1 MPLEEL
7 KMADIAS
14 TDVTIT
20 IQKNRILKGSPGS
33 QQRNLV
39 KIQFGNGALTY
50 PANGVPMPSFPSFGM
65 RRELE
70 YLVMLDSGSGVTTRW
85 VYDVANKKIR
95 GWVDDG
101 TSGISAEVT
110 GAVAAQTLYA
120 EAVGW

>member
-1 MPLEEL
+1 
-7 KMADIAS
+7 MADLAS

-20 IQKNRILKGSPGS
+20 IQKNRIIKGSPGS

-39 KIQFGNGALTY
+39 KIQFGDGSLTY
-50 PANGVPMPSFPSFGM
+50 PANGVPMPGYAKFGM

-70 YLVMLDSGSGVTTRW
+70 YLVMLDSGSAVTTRW
-85 VYDVANKKIR
+85 IYDVANKKLR

-101 TSGISAEVT
+101 TSGISAEAA
-110 GAVAAQTLYA
+110 GAIAAQTLYA